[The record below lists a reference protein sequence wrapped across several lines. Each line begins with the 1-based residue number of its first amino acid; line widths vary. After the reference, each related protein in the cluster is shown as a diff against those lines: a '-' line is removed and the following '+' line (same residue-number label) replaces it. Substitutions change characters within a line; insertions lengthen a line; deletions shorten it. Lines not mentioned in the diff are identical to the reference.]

1 MSSVRSGR
9 VIDAALQRKGFN
21 RTDEGDHLW
30 YFLPRIDGE
39 GYLVRTK
46 MSHGMMG
53 ETVGVE
59 LIVLM
64 ARQCRLTKKQF
75 LSLID
80 CPIDETEYREILRQQ
95 GLK

>member
-9 VIDAALQRKGFN
+9 VIDAALQQKGFY
-21 RTDEGDHLW
+21 RTDDADHLW
-30 YFLPRIDGE
+30 YFLPRLNGD

-53 ETVGVE
+53 ETIGVE

-80 CPIDETEYREILRQQ
+80 CLMDETAFREVLRQQ
-95 GLK
+95 GIQ

>member
-1 MSSVRSGR
+1 
-9 VIDAALQRKGFN
+9 
-21 RTDEGDHLW
+21 
-30 YFLPRIDGE
+30 
-39 GYLVRTK
+39 
-46 MSHGMMG
+46 MMG

-80 CPIDETEYREILRQQ
+80 CPMDETEYREILRQQ
-95 GLK
+95 GLE

>member
-1 MSSVRSGR
+1 MGSVRSGR
-9 VIDAALQRKGFN
+9 EIDVALRRKGFYGT
-21 RTDEGDHLW
+21 TDSDHRW
-30 YFLPRIDGE
+30 YFLPRENGD

-53 ETVGVE
+53 QTVGVE

-64 ARQCRLTKKQF
+64 AKQCRLTKKQF

-80 CPIDETEYREILRQQ
+80 CPMSEPEYREILRRQ
-95 GLK
+95 GTQ

>member
-9 VIDAALQRKGFN
+9 VIDAALMQKGFY
-21 RTDEGDHLW
+21 RTSDADHLW
-30 YFLPRIDGE
+30 YFLQREGGE
-39 GYLVRTK
+39 GYVARTK

-53 ETVGVE
+53 ETIGVE
-59 LIVLM
+59 LIALM

-80 CPIDETEYREILRQQ
+80 CPMDETAYREILQQQ
-95 GLK
+95 GLQ